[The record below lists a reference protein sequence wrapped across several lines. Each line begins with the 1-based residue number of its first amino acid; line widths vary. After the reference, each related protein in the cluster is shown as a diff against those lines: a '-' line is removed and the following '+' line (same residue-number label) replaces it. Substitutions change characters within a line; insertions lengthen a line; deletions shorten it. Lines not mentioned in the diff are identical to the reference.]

1 MEKRVLIANTDLQV
15 FPLGL
20 GTVNAGLKWEGQE
33 AYNIFDSYVDQGGNL
48 IDTAHVYSDWIKPE
62 IARSERVIGD
72 WLSLSKKRNQIVLMT
87 KGGHPDMTVGK
98 PDMHNSRMTKK
109 DMIADLDSSL
119 MKLRTDYIDVYF
131 YHRDDENMSVEALIE
146 TMEGFVKEGKIRYY
160 ACSNWSTARM
170 KEGDAYCKEKGYR
183 GFVANQALMNLA
195 SRNMNPLSDDT
206 LETIDEEM
214 YDYHRENLAN
224 LAMPYSGVAN
234 GFFHKYITEGKE
246 SVKNSPYYT
255 KDNLRIVERVLELMK
270 EYDASPSQVVLGYFT
285 QQDFPCVPL
294 YGPRNPEQV
303 EEAMRTFDIGFKKDD
318 YIM

>member
-1 MEKRVLIANTDLQV
+1 MAKRVLIPNTDLAV

-20 GTVNAGLKWEGQE
+20 GTVNAGLKWEGQD

-62 IARSERVIGD
+62 VARSERVIGD

-87 KGGHPDMTVGK
+87 KGGHPDMTVKK
-98 PDMHNSRMTKK
+98 PDIHNSRMTKK
-109 DMIADLDSSL
+109 DMIADLDGSL

-131 YHRDDENMSVEALIE
+131 YHRDDENISVEDLIE
-146 TMEGFVKEGKIRYY
+146 RMEDFVKEGKIRYY

-170 KEGDAYCKEKGYR
+170 KEADAYCKEKGYR
-183 GFVANQALMNLA
+183 GLVANQALMNLA

-214 YDYHRENLAN
+214 YDYHRKNLAN

-246 SVKNSPYYT
+246 LVKNSPYYT
-255 KDNLRIVERVLELMK
+255 KENLRIVERVLELMK
-270 EYDASPSQVVLGYFT
+270 EYDATPSQVVLGYFT